1 MDEVWKKSSWRIKK
15 KHQMPDYE
23 DKDQLNKVVNSLC
36 SLPPL
41 VFAGE
46 VRNLKN
52 DLARV
57 ESGKAF
63 YCKVVIALKVLKNS
77 QLI

>member
-1 MDEVWKKSSWRIKK
+1 MDEVWGKSTWRNKK

-36 SLPPL
+36 NLPPL

-52 DLARV
+52 DLAKLNLERLLCC
-57 ESGKAF
+57 KA
-63 YCKVVIALKVLKNS
+63 VIALKVLKNS